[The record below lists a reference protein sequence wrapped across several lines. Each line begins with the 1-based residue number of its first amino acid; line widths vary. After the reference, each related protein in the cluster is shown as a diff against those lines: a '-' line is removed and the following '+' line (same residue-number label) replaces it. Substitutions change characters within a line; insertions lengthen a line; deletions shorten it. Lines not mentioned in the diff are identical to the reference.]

1 MKPSSQVMSSK
12 PSPTLSPPP
21 DAPPPSYTESLTA
34 PSSAANPISHPI
46 STLITTYILPH
57 LNTNNTSTTTLVLIP
72 FDVKPLFCPATSTST
87 STSKDPTL
95 AASAYPGEKLVGF
108 NTEEHPLLIRLSPSE
123 GSLQFWRTASV
134 LRDLT
139 AQLCREVELLGYR
152 IVSRG
157 KSSVGLEWQSVR
169 HAELKGGEAR
179 VHVEV
184 KEVCLR
190 VENEMGL
197 YETRSGIAVVV
208 SVELGC
214 DDDGNDEEG
223 DLPAGCL

>member
-1 MKPSSQVMSSK
+1 M
-12 PSPTLSPPP
+12 
-21 DAPPPSYTESLTA
+21 
-34 PSSAANPISHPI
+34 
-46 STLITTYILPH
+46 
-57 LNTNNTSTTTLVLIP
+57 
-72 FDVKPLFCPATSTST
+72 
-87 STSKDPTL
+87 
-95 AASAYPGEKLVGF
+95 
-108 NTEEHPLLIRLSPSE
+108 
-123 GSLQFWRTASV
+123 
-134 LRDLT
+134 
-139 AQLCREVELLGYR
+139 
-152 IVSRG
+152 
-157 KSSVGLEWQSVR
+157 GLEWQSFR
-169 HAELKGGEAR
+169 QAELPGGEAR